1 MLTKYEIHVPKR
13 NSNNLWRNSNKKVK
27 AIVYVYSFQ
36 LDLLKIT

>member
-1 MLTKYEIHVPKR
+1 MKYMSRKEIVIIYGGIAI
-13 NSNNLWRNSNKKVK
+13 KKVK